1 MSGATWTCPACG
13 LVYPLERLRKALA
26 TRVPQ
31 VGCACGLLLVT
42 QAGGRRVW
50 AAEAEELAELL
61 EGAPAG
67 AVLH

>member
-1 MSGATWTCPACG
+1 
-13 LVYPLERLRKALA
+13 
-26 TRVPQ
+26 
-31 VGCACGLLLVT
+31 LLLVT